1 LSRSRNKYR
10 KDMSDQVVPVITID
24 GPSGAGK
31 GTIAQ
36 MLALDLKWHILDS
49 GALYRTLAYFMLEQN
64 IELHQFEK
72 NKELIKENFRVKFD
86 PGTIGEPVRVI
97 FNDNDITN
105 KVRTEEIAKK
115 TSDLATE
122 PLIREFIKPCQRNF
136 MSLPGLIADGRD
148 MGTVIFDD
156 AKLKVF
162 LTASIQERAK
172 RRQTQL
178 KRQGSKVNMRLLLQ
192 ELEERD
198 RKDTERKHSPLK
210 PAEDS
215 IIIDTSNLEP
225 EGVIKEIKKFI

>member
-1 LSRSRNKYR
+1 
-10 KDMSDQVVPVITID
+10 MSDQVIPVITID